1 MMDSTPEMVDAVFD
15 ISCDLVPAD
24 YPFALWN
31 ALIKHL
37 PALDREVCVGVVP
50 LRTAISEAGMLLP
63 KRSKLVLRLTESLAA
78 DFAHLSG
85 QPLDIGGCT
94 LQLGGGKLRKI
105 QAYPTLHAHLVIGV
119 DDEVKFLEDVSG
131 QLSELGITGKLLCGM
146 RNTLHAPDRVIQG
159 YSLVIHDLKPD
170 DSLRL
175 QYTGLGAD
183 RRFGCGIFVP
193 YKVITDLD

>member
-1 MMDSTPEMVDAVFD
+1 MPEMVDAVFD
-15 ISCDLVPAD
+15 ISCDLVPAT
-24 YPFALWN
+24 YPFALWY

-37 PALDREVCVGVVP
+37 PALDREACVGVVP
-50 LRTAISEAGMLLP
+50 LRTATSEAGMLLP

-78 DFAHLSG
+78 DFACLSG
-85 QPLDIGGCT
+85 QSLDIGGCT

-119 DDEVKFLEDVSG
+119 DDEVKFLEDVTR

-146 RNTLHAPDRVIQG
+146 RSTLHAPDRVIQG